1 MRCLKRN
8 KQTFYYCTYDGKAPL
23 LDENGYK
30 LGYGIAYS
38 EPIEHKAYISIST
51 GETEVFPFGNNEEYD
66 KIIITEDMNCPID
79 EQTVL
84 FIDKEPECDDNNNP
98 MFDYRVRR
106 VAKSLNHIMYAI
118 SKVKV
123 SDTV

>member
-8 KQTFYYCTYDGKAPL
+8 KQTFYYMLYNGKAPL
-23 LDENGYK
+23 LDTEGYK
-30 LGYGIAYS
+30 IGYGISYS
-38 EPIEHKAYISIST
+38 DATLCKAYISIST

-66 KIIITEDMNCPID
+66 KIIITDDMNCPID

-84 FIDKEPECDDNNNP
+84 FVDKEPEYDASGNP
-98 MFDYRVRR
+98 LFDYRVRR

-123 SDTV
+123 SDKG